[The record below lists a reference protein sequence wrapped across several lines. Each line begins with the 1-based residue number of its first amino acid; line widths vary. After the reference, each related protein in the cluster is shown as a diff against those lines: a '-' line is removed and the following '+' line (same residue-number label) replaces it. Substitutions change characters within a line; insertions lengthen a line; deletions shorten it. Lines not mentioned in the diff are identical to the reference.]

1 MLKKLGIAFANKRDG
16 PLKTANLWEAVTA
29 ALCVRFFSDKD
40 RARDRR
46 IRSSSLL
53 GCQERDTS

>member
-1 MLKKLGIAFANKRDG
+1 
-16 PLKTANLWEAVTA
+16 VTA